1 MVTEEDIEYVR
12 YCATQEADKTYESLN
27 NLLNTLRIFHYEH
40 TEKYKTL
47 SAAFV
52 ALSIITRYGI
62 EVFEINTDEHE
73 HKEKEWWE

>member
-12 YCATQEADKTYESLN
+12 FCVQNEAENAYESLN
-27 NLLNTLRIFHYEH
+27 ELLGSLRLLHYEH

-47 SAAFV
+47 STAFV
-52 ALSIITRYGI
+52 ELSLITRYGI
-62 EVFEINTDEHE
+62 EVFENNTYEHE

>member
-1 MVTEEDIEYVR
+1 MVTEEDIDYLKH
-12 YCATQEADKTYESLN
+12 CAIQEADKAYIALDDY
-27 NLLNTLRIFHYEH
+27 LNTLRILHYEH

-62 EVFEINTDEHE
+62 EVFEINADEHE

>member
-1 MVTEEDIEYVR
+1 MEKEDIDFVR
-12 YCATQEADKTYESLN
+12 FCAQNEADKAYVTLDE
-27 NLLNTLRIFHYEH
+27 LLNTLRLLHYEH
-40 TEKYKTL
+40 TEKYKEI

-62 EVFEINTDEHE
+62 EVFENNTYEHE